1 MTGKFQRK
9 LKDFL
14 KSFRILKHPFVLI
27 FYIIIWI
34 YVLSLIIPAVWVIM
48 STFKDSL
55 QFRFNRFGMPD
66 PFTFEN
72 YANVFSKMYIQNI
85 DPPFE
90 KVYVPRL
97 MLNGFSYSILNVI
110 SANITDCFVAYACTK
125 YDRKIGSFLYAFAI
139 VTMILPLVGSLS
151 ATLRLYKAL
160 GLYKNFFG
168 IIIAHA
174 GWGGSTFLLF
184 CGVFKG
190 VANDY
195 RDAAFVDGAGHWRV
209 FFTIM
214 IPMIKTSII
223 ALCILGFI
231 SSWNDY
237 MTPLVY
243 LPNYPTIAYALF
255 TFRNSTD
262 SLVAQIPMQLTGCV
276 VVMVPIIILFVCFR
290 NKIMGNL
297 SIGGLK
303 G

>member
-1 MTGKFQRK
+1 M
-9 LKDFL
+9 
-14 KSFRILKHPFVLI
+14 
-27 FYIIIWI
+27 WI
-34 YVLSLIIPAVWVIM
+34 YVASLMIPAIWVVV

-55 QFRFNRFGMPD
+55 QFRFNHFGIPK
-66 PFTFEN
+66 PFTLEN

-85 DPPFE
+85 DPPYE
-90 KVYVPRL
+90 KVYVPKL
-97 MLNGFSYSILNVI
+97 MFNGLSYSILNVI
-110 SANITDCFVAYACTK
+110 SANITDMMVAYACTK
-125 YDRKIGSFLYAFAI
+125 YESKFGKFLYAFAI
-139 VTMILPLVGSLS
+139 VTMILPLVGSLGAS
-151 ATLRLYKAL
+151 LRLYKML

-168 IIIAHA
+168 IILAHA
-174 GWGGSTFLLF
+174 GWGGTTFLLF

-209 FFTIM
+209 FITIM
-214 IPMIKTSII
+214 IPMIRTSII

-231 SSWNDY
+231 GSWNDY

-243 LPNYPTIAYALF
+243 LPNYPTIAYGLF

>member
-1 MTGKFQRK
+1 M
-9 LKDFL
+9 
-14 KSFRILKHPFVLI
+14 
-27 FYIIIWI
+27 
-34 YVLSLIIPAVWVIM
+34 
-48 STFKDSL
+48 
-55 QFRFNRFGMPD
+55 
-66 PFTFEN
+66 
-72 YANVFSKMYIQNI
+72 
-85 DPPFE
+85 
-90 KVYVPRL
+90 
-97 MLNGFSYSILNVI
+97 
-110 SANITDCFVAYACTK
+110 
-125 YDRKIGSFLYAFAI
+125 
-139 VTMILPLVGSLS
+139 
-151 ATLRLYKAL
+151 
-160 GLYKNFFG
+160 
-168 IIIAHA
+168 
-174 GWGGSTFLLF
+174 
-184 CGVFKG
+184 FKG

-231 SSWNDY
+231 GSWNDY

>member
-1 MTGKFQRK
+1 MASKFKGKFK
-9 LKDFL
+9 HFL
-14 KSFRILKHPFVLI
+14 KSFKILKHPFALI
-27 FYIIIWI
+27 FYVIMWI
-34 YVLSLIIPAVWVIM
+34 YVLSLIIPAVWVVM

-55 QFRFNRFGMPD
+55 QFRFNHFGLPK
-66 PFTFEN
+66 PFTLEN

-90 KVYVPRL
+90 KVYVPKL
-97 MLNGFSYSILNVI
+97 MLNGFSYSVLNVI
-110 SANITDCFVAYACTK
+110 SVNITDCMVAYGCTK
-125 YDRKIGSFLYAFAI
+125 YKSKVGSFLNAFAI

-160 GLYKNFFG
+160 GIYKNFLG
-168 IIIAHA
+168 VIIAHA
-174 GWGGSTFLLF
+174 GWGGSTYLLF

-190 VANDY
+190 VPNDY
-195 RDAAFVDGAGHWRV
+195 RDAAFVDGAGHLRV
-209 FFTIM
+209 FLTIM

>member
-1 MTGKFQRK
+1 MAGNFKVKFK
-9 LKDFL
+9 EFL
-14 KSFRILKHPFVLI
+14 KSFKILKHPFALI
-27 FYIIIWI
+27 FYVIMWI
-34 YVLSLIIPAVWVIM
+34 YVLSLIIPALWVVM

-55 QFRFNRFGMPD
+55 QFRFNHFGLPD
-66 PFTFEN
+66 PFTSEN

-85 DPPFE
+85 DPPFA
-90 KVYVPRL
+90 KVYVPQL
-97 MLNGFSYSILNVI
+97 MINGFSYSVLNVI

-125 YDRKIGSFLYAFAI
+125 YNRKFGSFLYSFAI

-151 ATLRLYKAL
+151 ASLRLYRML
-160 GLYKNFFG
+160 GIYKNFFG
-168 IIIAHA
+168 VIIAHA

-190 VANDY
+190 VPNDY
-195 RDAAFVDGAGHWRV
+195 RDAAFVDGAGHWHV
-209 FFTIM
+209 FLTIM

>member
-1 MTGKFQRK
+1 MASNFKGKFK
-9 LKDFL
+9 HFL
-14 KSFRILKHPFVLI
+14 KSFKILKHPFALI
-27 FYIIIWI
+27 FYIIMWI
-34 YVLSLIIPAVWVIM
+34 YVLSLIIPAVWVVM

-55 QFRFNRFGMPD
+55 QFRFNHFGLPK
-66 PFTFEN
+66 PFTLEN

-85 DPPFE
+85 GPPFE
-90 KVYVPRL
+90 KVYVPSL
-97 MLNGFSYSILNVI
+97 MLNGFSDSVLNVI
-110 SANITDCFVAYACTK
+110 SVNITDCMVAYGCTK
-125 YDRKIGSFLYAFAI
+125 YKSKVGSFLNAFAI

-160 GLYKNFFG
+160 GIYKNFLG
-168 IIIAHA
+168 VIIAHA
-174 GWGGSTFLLF
+174 GWGGSTYLLF

-190 VANDY
+190 VPNDY
-195 RDAAFVDGAGHWRV
+195 RDAAFVDGAGHLRV
-209 FFTIM
+209 FLTIM

>member
-1 MTGKFQRK
+1 MAIKFKGKFK
-9 LKDFL
+9 HFL
-14 KSFRILKHPFVLI
+14 KSFKILKHPFALI
-27 FYIIIWI
+27 FYVIMWI
-34 YVLSLIIPAVWVIM
+34 YVLSLIIPAVWVVM

-55 QFRFNRFGMPD
+55 QFRFNHFGLPK
-66 PFTFEN
+66 PFTLEN

-90 KVYVPRL
+90 KVYVPKL
-97 MLNGFSYSILNVI
+97 MLNGFSYSVLNVI
-110 SANITDCFVAYACTK
+110 SVNITDCMVAYGCTK
-125 YDRKIGSFLYAFAI
+125 YKSKVGSFLNAFAI

-160 GLYKNFFG
+160 GIYKNFLG
-168 IIIAHA
+168 VIIAHA
-174 GWGGSTFLLF
+174 GWGGSTYLLF

-190 VANDY
+190 VPNDY
-195 RDAAFVDGAGHWRV
+195 RDAAFVDGAGHLRV
-209 FFTIM
+209 FLTIM